1 MVLPYTPEQMSY
13 AFEAA
18 WNLLKQEQEEDEGE
32 PVTHMGRRGRA
43 RAERRAERRRMRPGG
58 NSPKMQDTVAARQAG
73 QRTPN
78 DSMYMATHTPHI
90 SGQAH
95 NLKRLPFRLD
105 EHEYR
110 TPDMTMGRMRMPTTG
125 PVTVPGQAEDMGGP
139 MSNEE
144 FEGLMAFM
152 TRRQPGLD
160 TPNTMQLGD
169 FPVRQR

>member
-1 MVLPYTPEQMSY
+1 
-13 AFEAA
+13 
-18 WNLLKQEQEEDEGE
+18 
-32 PVTHMGRRGRA
+32 
-43 RAERRAERRRMRPGG
+43 
-58 NSPKMQDTVAARQAG
+58 
-73 QRTPN
+73 
-78 DSMYMATHTPHI
+78 
-90 SGQAH
+90 
-95 NLKRLPFRLD
+95 
-105 EHEYR
+105 
-110 TPDMTMGRMRMPTTG
+110 MTMGRMRMPTTG

>member
-13 AFEAA
+13 AFDAA
-18 WNLLKQEQEEDEGE
+18 WNLLKQEREEDEGE

-43 RAERRAERRRMRPGG
+43 RAERRAERSRLSRSSEMNP
-58 NSPKMQDTVAARQAG
+58 TAAARAAG
-73 QRTPN
+73 RPTPN
-78 DSMYMATHTPHI
+78 SSMYMATHTPHI

-110 TPDMTMGRMRMPTTG
+110 TPDRTMGRMRMPTTG
-125 PVTVPGQAEDMGGP
+125 PVNVPGQGEDMGGP

-160 TPNTMQLGD
+160 TPNTMKLGD